1 MNFDPEIAAHH
12 ALQQAEQHGELEDFE
27 SEILEAEEIF
37 STDQGPEAKQAYE
50 TLQHYG
56 ETLPQAKWFQEFLIY
71 ITWQQVTEGPLAR
84 YFQHGL
90 DACNRFLEQFERE
103 IQGTPTHQYIVDI
116 RKSFQGGLGIETE
129 DIVPEHEEDAFQGG
143 D

>member
-1 MNFDPEIAAHH
+1 MNFDPAIAAQQ
-12 ALQQAEQHGELEDFE
+12 ALQQAEERSELGTLTED
-27 SEILEAEEIF
+27 ILEAEEIF
-37 STDQGPEAKQAYE
+37 STDQGQEAKQAYE
-50 TLQHYG
+50 TLQRYG
-56 ETLPQAKWFQEFLIY
+56 EKLPQAKWFQEFLIY

-90 DACNRFLEQFERE
+90 DACDRFLKQFERE